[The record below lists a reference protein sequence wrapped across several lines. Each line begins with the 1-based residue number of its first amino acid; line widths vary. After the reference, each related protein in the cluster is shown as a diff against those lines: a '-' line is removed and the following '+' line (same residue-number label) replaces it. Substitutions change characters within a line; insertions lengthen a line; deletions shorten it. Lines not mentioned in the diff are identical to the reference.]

1 MFFSRK
7 LKERTC
13 SDVRFVPTG
22 LAEPGPSQ
30 HDLSPR
36 PAELSNPLLAAN
48 QTDPKRLFR
57 RSTRIFAR
65 IDTSPVA
72 TITNG

>member
-1 MFFSRK
+1 M
-7 LKERTC
+7 
-13 SDVRFVPTG
+13 RFVPTG

-36 PAELSNPLLAAN
+36 PAELSNPLLAAD
-48 QTDPKRLFR
+48 QPTPERPFR

-65 IDTSPVA
+65 IDTSLVA
-72 TITNG
+72 TITND